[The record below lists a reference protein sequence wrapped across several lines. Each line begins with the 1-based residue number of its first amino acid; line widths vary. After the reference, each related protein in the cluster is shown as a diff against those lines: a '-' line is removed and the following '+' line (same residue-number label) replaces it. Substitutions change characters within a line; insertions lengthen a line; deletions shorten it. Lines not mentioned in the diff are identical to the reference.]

1 METMGDR
8 ERLAE
13 LLLRALEMET
23 GACEIYKTALRCD
36 CSAELRGRLALRLAE
51 SAERRGSIRIL
62 IDEFDLDGRHMTAG
76 REEIRNIVRSLVRA
90 IERAQQT
97 GDGALAESVALECLT
112 HAEKDPI
119 DHDLLRSLVSRLKQP
134 IAAPYT
140 SINRVWPGSVAGGA

>member
-1 METMGDR
+1 MEPMGDR

-62 IDEFDLDGRHMTAG
+62 IDEFDIESGRMTAG
-76 REEIRNIVRSLVRA
+76 RQGIRHIVQSLVRT
-90 IERAQQT
+90 IERALDT
-97 GDGALAESVALECLT
+97 GDSALTESVALECLA
-112 HAEKDPI
+112 HAANDPI
-119 DHDLLRSLVSRLKQP
+119 DHELLHSLVSRLKQHP
-134 IAAPYT
+134 VP
-140 SINRVWPGSVAGGA
+140 SPLSSVSRVWPGSMAG